1 MDNTLRNIKRR
12 CKTVKNL
19 VLNTKDIQV
28 SEWKK
33 KLKDS
38 SSLHLLQDRLDLA
51 EKNQEKPFMDF
62 SDVEMIQ
69 WFLYRKEHLNRQ
81 HDKSSRTIKEYERE
95 LTQFVEQLIQY
106 SEEIDVDMD
115 YIIEGSLFKSLSPR
129 HIRRYQEWLAE
140 RSPYVQ
146 KNGSYSPATLA
157 RKTTIIKNFLE
168 FMYEVEYILEPLH
181 KGLFTATV
189 RKDDRPNRDLGPQ
202 EVIELLD
209 HFRKINHPIAFAMI
223 HILTTTGLRNEEFC
237 NLKVRDLQY
246 DSINGGY
253 FLDVLGKGN
262 KRRQIPLK
270 EKVLSSIRMFREARG
285 LKDLTDSDKE
295 SHLFTTNTGKSY
307 SPSYLSQYLT
317 KMIKETS
324 LPFLLH
330 RSSPVGPHTFR
341 HAFAII
347 SHKSGVDIYQ
357 IMRSLG
363 HEKIETTMIYL
374 EKIFEKERHAIH
386 GWNPEVFGEYI

>member
-1 MDNTLRNIKRR
+1 MNDLILNN
-12 CKTVKNL
+12 KNL
-19 VLNTKDIQV
+19 QV

-33 KLKDS
+33 MFQDS
-38 SSLHLLQDRLDLA
+38 SLLHLLQERLDMA
-51 EKNQEKPFMDF
+51 EKNQEKRFEDF

-69 WFLYRKEHLNRQ
+69 WFLYRKEHLDRQ
-81 HDKSSRTIKEYERE
+81 HDKSPRTIKEYERE
-95 LTQFVEQLIQY
+95 LIQFVEQLVRY
-106 SEEIDVDMD
+106 SGEINVDID
-115 YIIEGSLFKSLSPR
+115 NIIEGSLFRSLSPR

-146 KNGSYSPATLA
+146 KKGTYSAATLA
-157 RKTTIIKNFLE
+157 RKTTIIKNFLQ
-168 FMYEVEYILEPLH
+168 FMHEVEYIQEPLH

-202 EVIELLD
+202 EVIQLLD
-209 HFRKINHPIAFAMI
+209 HFRKINHPVAFAII

-237 NLKVRDLQY
+237 KLQVGDLQY

-253 FLDVLGKGN
+253 YLNVFGKGN
-262 KRRQIPLK
+262 KRRQVPLK
-270 EKVLSSIRMFREARG
+270 EKTLKSIRIFRDTRG
-285 LKDLTDSDKE
+285 LDDVSIADKQKP
-295 SHLFTTNTGKSY
+295 LVTTNTGKAY
-307 SPSYLSQYLT
+307 TPSYLSQYLT
-317 KMIKETS
+317 KMINES
-324 LPFLLH
+324 NLPFLVH
-330 RSSPVGPHTFR
+330 RSSPIGPHTFR

-386 GWNPEVFGEYI
+386 SWNTEVFGDYI

>member
-1 MDNTLRNIKRR
+1 MNGKRR
-12 CKTVKNL
+12 LETVL
-19 VLNTKDIQV
+19 PF
-28 SEWKK
+28 
-33 KLKDS
+33 
-38 SSLHLLQDRLDLA
+38 HLLQERLDLA
-51 EKNQEKPFMDF
+51 EKNQEKQFADF

-69 WFLYRKEHLNRQ
+69 WFLYRKEHLDRQ
-81 HDKSSRTIKEYERE
+81 HDKSLRTIKEYERE
-95 LTQFVEQLIQY
+95 LTQFVEQLVRY
-106 SEEIDVDMD
+106 SEEIDIDMD

-157 RKTTIIKNFLE
+157 RKTTIIKNFLQ
-168 FMYEVEYILEPLH
+168 FMYEVEYIHEPLH

-202 EVIELLD
+202 EVIQLLD
-209 HFRKINHPIAFAMI
+209 HFRKINHPVAFAII

-237 NLKVRDLQY
+237 KLQVRDLQY

-253 FLDVLGKGN
+253 YLNVLGKGN

-270 EKVLSSIRMFREARG
+270 EKILNSIRMFRNARG
-285 LKDLTDSDKE
+285 LEDLSVADKE
-295 SHLFTTNTGKSY
+295 SPLVTTNTGKAY
-307 SPSYLSQYLT
+307 TPSYLSQYLS
-317 KMIKETS
+317 KMIKETN

-330 RSSPVGPHTFR
+330 RSSPIGPHTFR

>member
-1 MDNTLRNIKRR
+1 MNNLILNN
-12 CKTVKNL
+12 KNL
-19 VLNTKDIQV
+19 QV

-33 KLKDS
+33 KIQDS
-38 SSLHLLQDRLDLA
+38 SPLVLLQERLDLA
-51 EKNQEKPFMDF
+51 EKNQEKRFADF

-69 WFLYRKEHLNRQ
+69 WFLYRKEHLDQQ
-81 HDKSSRTIKEYERE
+81 HDKSMRTIKEYGRE
-95 LTQFVEQLIQY
+95 LAQFVEQLVQY
-106 SEEIDVDMD
+106 SVEIDIDMD

-146 KNGSYSPATLA
+146 KNGSYSAATLA
-157 RKTTIIKNFLE
+157 RKTTIIKNLLQ
-168 FMYEVEYILEPLH
+168 FMYEVEYVQEPLH

-189 RKDDRPNRDLGPQ
+189 RKDDRPNRDLGPK
-202 EVIELLD
+202 EVIHLLD
-209 HFRKINHPIAFAMI
+209 YFRKINHPIAFAII
-223 HILTTTGLRNEEFC
+223 HVLTTTGIRNEEFC
-237 NLKVRDLQY
+237 ILQVGDLQY

-253 FLDVLGKGN
+253 YLDVLGKGN

-270 EKVLSSIRMFREARG
+270 EKTLHSIRLFRSARG
-285 LKDLTDSDKE
+285 LKDLTVAGRE
-295 SHLFTTNTGKSY
+295 SPLFTTNTGKAY
-307 SPSYLSQYLT
+307 TPSYLSQYLT
-317 KMIKETS
+317 KMINETN

-347 SHKSGVDIYQ
+347 SHKSKVDVYE

-374 EKIFEKERHAIH
+374 EKVFEKERHAIH
-386 GWNPEVFGEYI
+386 GWNSEVFGEFI

>member
-1 MDNTLRNIKRR
+1 M
-12 CKTVKNL
+12 KNL
-19 VLNTKDIQV
+19 VVNSKNLQV
-28 SEWKK
+28 YEWKK

-38 SSLHLLQDRLDLA
+38 SSLTFLQEQLDLA
-51 EKNQEKPFMDF
+51 EKNHQKPFADF
-62 SDVEMIQ
+62 ADMEMIQ

-95 LTQFVEQLIQY
+95 MTQFVEQLVGY
-106 SEEIDVDMD
+106 AGEIDVDMD
-115 YIIEGSLFKSLSPR
+115 HIIEESLFKSLAPR

-157 RKTTIIKNFLE
+157 RKTTIIKNFLQ
-168 FMYEVEYILEPLH
+168 FMYEVEYIHEPLH

-202 EVIELLD
+202 EVIQLLD
-209 HFRKINHPIAFAMI
+209 HFRNINHPVAFAMI

-237 NLKVRDLQY
+237 NLKIGDLQY
-246 DSINGGY
+246 DSINECY
-253 FLDVLGKGN
+253 YLDVLGKGN
-262 KRRQIPLK
+262 KRRQVPLK
-270 EKVLSSIRMFREARG
+270 EKTTNSIRMFRDARG
-285 LKDLTDSDKE
+285 LQELTMADKNNP
-295 SHLFTTNTGKSY
+295 LFTTNTGKAY
-307 SPSYLSQYLT
+307 TPSYLSQYLT

-330 RSSPVGPHTFR
+330 RSSSVGPHTFR

-347 SHKSGVDIYQ
+347 SHKSEVDIYQ

-374 EKIFEKERHAIH
+374 EKIFERERHAVH
-386 GWNPEVFGEYI
+386 GWDSEVFGEYI

>member
-1 MDNTLRNIKRR
+1 MNDLTLTN
-12 CKTVKNL
+12 KNL
-19 VLNTKDIQV
+19 QV

-33 KLKDS
+33 KIGDS
-38 SSLHLLQDRLDLA
+38 SSLHSLQERLDLA
-51 EKNQEKPFMDF
+51 EKNLEKPFADF

-69 WFLYRKEHLNRQ
+69 WFLYRKEHLDRQ
-81 HDKSSRTIKEYERE
+81 HDKSIRTIKEYERE
-95 LTQFVEQLIQY
+95 LTQFVEQLVQY
-106 SEEIDVDMD
+106 SKEINIDMD

-146 KNGSYSPATLA
+146 KKGLYSPATLA
-157 RKTTIIKNFLE
+157 RKTTIIKNFLQ
-168 FMYEVEYILEPLH
+168 FMYEVEYIHEPLQ

-202 EVIELLD
+202 EVIQLLD
-209 HFRKINHPIAFAMI
+209 YFRRIKHPVAFTII

-237 NLKVRDLQY
+237 KLKVGDLQY
-246 DSINGGY
+246 DSITNSY
-253 FLDVLGKGN
+253 YLNVLGKGN
-262 KRRQIPLK
+262 KQRQIPLK
-270 EKVLSSIRMFREARG
+270 EKTLDSIRIFRDARG
-285 LKDLTDSDKE
+285 LENLSLADKE
-295 SHLFTTNTGKSY
+295 SPLMTTNTGKAY
-307 SPSYLSQYLT
+307 TPSYLSQYLT
-317 KMIKETS
+317 KMIKETYLPS
-324 LPFLLH
+324 LLN
-330 RSSPVGPHTFR
+330 RSSSIGPHTFR